1 LFAKDQHAI
10 LKSATKA
17 IKYRMRKQHMN
28 LVPQPSVAPLSLS
41 FFDKSEVNILRRQRQ
56 AKAYK

>member
-1 LFAKDQHAI
+1 
-10 LKSATKA
+10 
-17 IKYRMRKQHMN
+17 MRKQHMN